1 MNPIDWI
8 DVEHTIRRMLR
19 CESSECHAFNAM
31 DYIFFR
37 SCAISHVSNPTPYL
51 REGMVYRFPGTDVV
65 VELLQVDQVE
75 GVLEVGCFVEYQAG
89 APYQFT
95 QHMQ

>member
-89 APYQFT
+89 TPYKFT
-95 QHMQ
+95 QHM